1 MALSSQVIR
10 EISLQLKALEKS
22 EALRKETN
30 FSERAEAIEF
40 IETDI
45 IDQIE
50 SEHCDGSQVEVLMML
65 KQRAASL
72 VKLLQ
77 DIDRKLFRKLQ
88 MDVKSGNCTGES
100 LRYKFEEYVSHSFE
114 WDGMQN
120 NIAYDSLDAFVSG
133 LLQISTSPE
142 ETIKRE
148 PEMVFYQPT
157 PARVV
162 LELVDR
168 AGITPDDVF
177 CDLGSGLGQVA
188 ILVNLLSG
196 AKTKGV
202 EVDPGYCD
210 YAWRCTKK
218 LNLLN
223 VEFINLDA
231 RDADYSE
238 GTVFYLYTPFE
249 GKMLQDV
256 LERLKGEAKRRAIRV
271 CTYGPCILDVSRQ
284 AWLRCVYQDVRDVE
298 FRLGV
303 FASI

>member
-1 MALSSQVIR
+1 MALSSQIIR
-10 EISLQLKALEKS
+10 EISLHLEALEKS
-22 EALRKETN
+22 EALRKGTN
-30 FSERAEAIEF
+30 FSDRAEAIDF

-50 SEHCDGSQVEVLMML
+50 FGLCDGSQVEVLMML
-65 KQRAASL
+65 KRRAESL

-77 DIDRKLFRKLQ
+77 GINRKLFRKLQ
-88 MDVKSGNCTGES
+88 LDIKSGNYTGES
-100 LRYKFEEYVSHSFE
+100 LRRKFEEYASHTSE
-114 WDGMQN
+114 WGGKQDN
-120 NIAYDSLDAFVSG
+120 TAYDSFDAFVSG

-142 ETIKRE
+142 ETIRRK

-162 LELVDR
+162 LELVDK
-168 AGITPDDVF
+168 ADITPDDVF
-177 CDLGSGLGQVA
+177 YDLGSGLGQVA

-210 YAWRCTKK
+210 YAWRRAKE

-231 RDADYSE
+231 RDADYSD

-256 LERLKGEAKRRAIRV
+256 LERLKGEAKRRAVRV

-284 AWLRCVYQDVRDVE
+284 AWLRCVDQDASDVE